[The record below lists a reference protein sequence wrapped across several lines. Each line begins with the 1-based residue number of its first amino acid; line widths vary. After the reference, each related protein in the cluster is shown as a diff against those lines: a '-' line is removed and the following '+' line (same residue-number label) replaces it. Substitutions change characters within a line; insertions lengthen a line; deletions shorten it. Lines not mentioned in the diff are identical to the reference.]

1 MTSKQLQ
8 VVNDVAGTYGSVSN
22 NTFYDMPT
30 GDVTGENSHWY
41 PDIFDAYA
49 SNVGSSFQPLSSHCG
64 VLNASLIDSGF
75 TSLINKEALFSSYTP
90 NSDHDTR
97 FCFRAEFQ
105 QSSMGRKLL
114 YMGAPNKTMMSRS
127 KARWTSS
134 VGLQYSISSKT
145 DSDVVVFND
154 IYLIYYKYGDSSLYF
169 DCISKPEP
177 GKDKFSTYGYISDE
191 GIQKVKDHKLI
202 TVGCAFDVNT
212 RGTGYIDV
220 YDFKMLRSKNNASKK
235 SVLVMPAPHTL
246 ESRIGSKSIP
256 IV

>member
-64 VLNASLIDSGF
+64 VLNASLIGSGF

-134 VGLQYSISSKT
+134 IGLQYSISSKT

-154 IYLIYYKYGDSSLYF
+154 IYLIYYKYGGLF
-169 DCISKPEP
+169 
-177 GKDKFSTYGYISDE
+177 
-191 GIQKVKDHKLI
+191 LI
-202 TVGCAFDVNT
+202 
-212 RGTGYIDV
+212 
-220 YDFKMLRSKNNASKK
+220 L
-235 SVLVMPAPHTL
+235 
-246 ESRIGSKSIP
+246 
-256 IV
+256 

>member
-8 VVNDVAGTYGSVSN
+8 VVNDTPGTYGSVTDNS
-22 NTFYDMPT
+22 FFDMPD

-41 PDIFDAYA
+41 PDIMDANS
-49 SNVGSSFQPLSSHCG
+49 SNVNTTFLPLSSHCG
-64 VLNASLIDSGF
+64 VLNTSLVTSSF
-75 TSLINKEALFSSYTP
+75 SSLINKEALFSSYTA

-97 FCFRAEFQ
+97 FCFRAEFE
-105 QSSMGRKLL
+105 QSSTGRKLL
-114 YMGAPNKTMMSRS
+114 YMGAPNKTMMSAS

-145 DSDVVVFND
+145 DSDIIRYND

-169 DCISKPEP
+169 DCITRPES
-177 GKDKFSTYGYISDE
+177 GTDKFSTYGYISDE
-191 GIQKVKDHKLI
+191 GIEKVTKEKLL

-212 RGTGYIDV
+212 RGYGYIDIF
-220 YDFKMLRSKNNASKK
+220 DFKMLRSKKNTTKK
-235 SVLVMPAPHTL
+235 SLLVMPAPHTL
-246 ESRIGSKSIP
+246 ESRVASKSIP